1 MVETQRWYKLGDIS
15 MSECSREILIL
26 RPCPCLPTPA
36 SGPEVMDKIFGT
48 FWNINQQIL

>member
-26 RPCPCLPTPA
+26 RPYLRLPSHA